1 MMRHF
6 LLTIMMVLAALT
18 VTAQSNR
25 IFIED
30 FVVDRDSVVSAPVEL
45 VNETPMRGL
54 QFKMTLPEGLKIESS
69 HLTNYSEK
77 YEMNLVCRQTDN
89 GDYAVFIYPLGR
101 VCYPADSVAI
111 MMLDFAAGPDF
122 KGGDIILSNAK
133 GSTIDNKSIT
143 IDGDTTTVT
152 VPASSLIGIP
162 IDQTQGNGK
171 FF

>member
-1 MMRHF
+1 MRHF

-18 VTAQSNR
+18 VSAQSNR
-25 IFIED
+25 IVIED
-30 FVVDRDSVVSAPVEL
+30 FVVDRDSVVTVPVVL
-45 VNETPMRGL
+45 ANETPMRGL
-54 QFKMTLPEGLKIESS
+54 QFKMALPEGLKIESS
-69 HLTNYSEK
+69 HLTKYSEK
-77 YEMNLVCRQTDN
+77 YDMNLVCRQTDD
-89 GDYAVFIYPLGR
+89 GFYAAFIYPLGR

-143 IDGDTTTVT
+143 IDGDTTTIT

>member
-1 MMRHF
+1 MRHF

-18 VTAQSNR
+18 VSAQSNR
-25 IFIED
+25 IVIED
-30 FVVDRDSVVSAPVEL
+30 FVVDRDSVVTVPVVL
-45 VNETPMRGL
+45 ANETPMRGL
-54 QFKMTLPEGLKIESS
+54 QFKMALPEGLKIESS
-69 HLTNYSEK
+69 HLTKYSEK
-77 YEMNLVCRQTDN
+77 YDMNLVCRQTDD
-89 GDYAVFIYPLGR
+89 GFYAAFIYPLGR

-111 MMLDFAAGPDF
+111 MMLDFAASPDF
-122 KGGDIILSNAK
+122 KGGDIILSSAK

-152 VPASSLIGIP
+152 VSASSLIGIP

>member
-1 MMRHF
+1 
-6 LLTIMMVLAALT
+6 MMVLAALT
-18 VTAQSNR
+18 VSAQSNR
-25 IFIED
+25 IVIED
-30 FVVDRDSVVSAPVEL
+30 FVVDRDSVVTVPVVL
-45 VNETPMRGL
+45 ANETPMRGL
-54 QFKMTLPEGLKIESS
+54 QFKMALPEGLKIESS
-69 HLTNYSEK
+69 HLTKYSEK
-77 YEMNLVCRQTDN
+77 YDMNLVCRQTDD
-89 GDYAVFIYPLGR
+89 GFYAAFIYPLGR

-143 IDGDTTTVT
+143 IDGDTTTIT